1 MAANGESVR
10 IQLSFVEL
18 PVAVKHKL
26 SKCWFQ
32 VNVKKIETVTDVI
45 QRIATKFCLPFNQDN
60 LQLTL
65 DGCLLPKWETS
76 RIFRDNDL
84 IW

>member
-1 MAANGESVR
+1 MAASGESVR

-18 PVAVKHKL
+18 PVTVEHKL
-26 SKCWFQ
+26 SKSWFQ
-32 VNVKKIETVTDVI
+32 VNVKNTETVSDVI
-45 QRIATKFCLPFNQDN
+45 ERIVTKFCLPLNQDN

-65 DGCLLPKWETS
+65 DGCMLPKWETS